1 VVQENFVRMS
11 DETQSQSDF
20 STITALIRKV
30 VDQSKG
36 DAIAQ
41 LRVLRF
47 LEHLHQDIRE
57 SEFQPALPT
66 DRHGLNN
73 LLKEMEAQGGWPYIP
88 KMNLRALL
96 SYELYENIPADTLE
110 SKQPD

>member
-1 VVQENFVRMS
+1 MS
-11 DETQSQSDF
+11 DETQFHSDF
-20 STITALIRKV
+20 SMIAELIQKV

-36 DAIAQ
+36 DPIAQ

-96 SYELYENIPADTLE
+96 SYELYENSPDPTPAHTLE
-110 SKQPD
+110 SEQPD